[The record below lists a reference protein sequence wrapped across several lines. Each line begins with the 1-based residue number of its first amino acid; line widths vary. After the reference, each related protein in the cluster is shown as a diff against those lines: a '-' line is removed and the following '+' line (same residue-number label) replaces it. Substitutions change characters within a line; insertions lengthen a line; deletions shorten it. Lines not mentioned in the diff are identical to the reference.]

1 MRAFACAGLCFALV
15 GAQGGQ
21 EPDPVDDRLYVEH
34 EYMNKKLGITGDQHG
49 TIAKESDDI
58 VTSTIKLERSVGATA
73 GGGDEWSYVKA
84 HIGYFTVPVSA
95 SLSVCSLD
103 DSECYTYEKWSGDK
117 KLFDPQQNE
126 DGGNRFSTMSIDGH
140 SVKLVLRAKASEWN
154 DATHG
159 VVVRK
164 LEKGRHTPP
173 EPPAGV
179 PGRAAGKLSICG
191 QNERLDAVC
200 HKRNYPEEFKRS
212 YNVAR
217 LYLGHAGG
225 VCTAWRVSAGNLM
238 MTNNHCFDAQWQLS
252 SAELHFNYQK
262 TVCGGSRADAGTV
275 KVSPET
281 LLRTSKPLDYTIFT
295 LTRSG
300 FDTIRRWRGSGG
312 ETFGYFTLEPRQPR
326 LGERIYIPQHGAGD
340 PKQISITDDQ
350 DGGLCKIKNIDKWGD
365 NTLLGYSCDTVGG
378 SSGSPV
384 VLGANH
390 RVIGLHNKGGCPTY
404 TNGGIQIQYIWPEI
418 QQFFDGAPPPAPVP
432 APPPVSIKA
441 DCQGYWGRCKS
452 DCTRSFYVTTS
463 ARNGGACPPN
473 SAYATREPCDHGT
486 DDCKKAC
493 VGSCSGRNC
502 GDDGCGKSC
511 GSCYAGYE
519 CMSGQCTRVTPVP
532 APAPVS
538 VPTCGSKPCKYV
550 ISNDGD
556 CPSGYEVIGSPV
568 TGCATAEDECEYGFA
583 EAIRARGSGD
593 RPREYEPPKPASS
606 PWWSTVP
613 ARCYVEQ
620 FSNGEYVFFNQE
632 YSGRAT
638 ATRQKAVCRKKY
650 FRGPGCQMDKPGA
663 VCTPNCWGKEC
674 GDDGCGGQCNPGCD
688 VSAGEKCS
696 SAGKCVA
703 PTCGSFAS
711 LCAKPGY
718 KLGDSSKTCSK
729 SWSGSWC
736 SVSECCV
743 RRYCSADAY
752 CDSGHDMVPSASTA
766 VCEECDGSTRTVN
779 PKSCCFPKTFDPVDP
794 PCPADKYS
802 AGFCSYVVQA
812 SAKYYNK
819 YRYCNDPDGP
829 YTVHCKT
836 SCKNAGYNVCGQE
849 LMSAVSLAAGQG
861 GSSSDLGMPAVAGI
875 AVGTCLLGLFAG
887 LLIAKVRSGGSGE
900 LADLGQ
906 TTSSQMSPTQRL
918 DDIQHRKLASDA
930 QI

>member
-262 TVCGGSRADAGTV
+262 TRCGGSRADAGTV
-275 KVSPET
+275 KVSPDR
-281 LLRTSKPLDYTIFT
+281 LLRTSGPLDYTIFT
-295 LTRSG
+295 LTNTG
-300 FDTIRRWRGSGG
+300 FDTVRRWRGSGG

-404 TNGGIQIQYIWPEI
+404 TNGGVQIQYIWPEI
-418 QQFFDGAPPPAPVP
+418 SQFFDGAPVPPAP
-432 APPPVSIKA
+432 APPPPPVRA
-441 DCQGYWGRCKS
+441 DCQGYWGKCKA
-452 DCTRSFYVTTS
+452 DCTRSYYRTTS
-463 ARNGGACPPN
+463 ARNGGKCPPD
-473 SAYATREPCDHGT
+473 SAYATREPCNSGT
-486 DDCKKAC
+486 DDCFKGC
-493 VGSCSGRNC
+493 VGSCSGKNC

-511 GSCYAGYE
+511 GTCWSGYD
-519 CMSGQCTRVTPVP
+519 CQSGSCTRVTP
-532 APAPVS
+532 APAPPPVGIPS
-538 VPTCGSKPCKYV
+538 CGSKACNYV
-550 ISNDGD
+550 VSGDGS
-556 CPSGYEVIGSPV
+556 CPSGYELIGSPV
-568 TGCATAEDECEYGFA
+568 QGCDTAEDECEYAFA

-593 RPREYEPPKPASS
+593 RPREYQPPKPASS
-606 PWWSTVP
+606 PWWSSVP
-613 ARCYVEQ
+613 GRCYVEQ
-620 FSNGEYVFFNQE
+620 FSSSEYLFFNTD
-632 YSGRAT
+632 YSASGTLAS
-638 ATRQKAVCRKKY
+638 RQKAVCRKRY
-650 FRGPGCQMDKPGA
+650 FRGPGCRLDQPSA
-663 VCTPNCWGKEC
+663 ACTPSCWGKEC
-674 GDDGCGGQCNPGCD
+674 GDDGCGGQCGPGCD

-696 SAGKCVA
+696 SVGQCMA

-711 LCAKPGY
+711 ICAKPGY
-718 KLGDSSKTCSK
+718 KMGDSSKTCSK
-729 SWSGSWC
+729 TWTGGWC
-736 SVSECCV
+736 SQSECCV
-743 RRYCSADAY
+743 RRYCSSDAY
-752 CDSGHDMVPSASTA
+752 CDTSHDMVPSANTA
-766 VCEECDGSTRTVN
+766 VCEECDGSTLTVN
-779 PKSCCFPKTFDPVDP
+779 PKSCCFPKTFDPVSP
-794 PCPADKYS
+794 PCPADRYS
-802 AGFCSYVVQA
+802 AGFCGYVVSA
-812 SAKYYNK
+812 SAKSYNK

-836 SCKNAGYNVCGQE
+836 SCKAAGYNVCGAE
-849 LMSAVSLAAGQG
+849 LMSAVSLAADQ
-861 GSSSDLGMPAVAGI
+861 GSSSGLSMPAIAGI
-875 AVGTCLLGLFAG
+875 ALGTCLLGLFAG
-887 LLIAKVRSGGSGE
+887 LLIAKRTGGQQDLEQTVSHSPSRHLKEVRSGRLSDG
-900 LADLGQ
+900 AD
-906 TTSSQMSPTQRL
+906 
-918 DDIQHRKLASDA
+918 I
-930 QI
+930 